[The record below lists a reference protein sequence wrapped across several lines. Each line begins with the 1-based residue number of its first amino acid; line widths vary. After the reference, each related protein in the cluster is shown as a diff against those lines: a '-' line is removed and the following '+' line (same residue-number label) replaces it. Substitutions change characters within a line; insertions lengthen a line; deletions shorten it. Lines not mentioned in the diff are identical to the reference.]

1 VDDQPGRLETQW
13 SGVGRGGDDRGGTA
27 NDRRAR
33 VHPTYR
39 GIDEAERDQVAAMVM
54 LAFGNPQAR
63 DYAARTAAEE
73 FRVLEVDGEIVSVLR
88 HARLAQWW
96 LGRAVPSSQVL
107 QFATPPEHQAKGWGA
122 ELLGRLM
129 AELHESGVPTATL
142 RASTSAFYRTVGFEF
157 AGDWSVYE
165 VACEYLPRKLAPW
178 RARQLGLDELAPV
191 FELYERVAPTRH
203 GAFVRDRRW
212 WQKFTREGWDN
223 PATCFLLESGD
234 GRPAG
239 WAMVVFEPG
248 PMAPGAAWRSL
259 VDVLD
264 WGCLPGAERG
274 LLALMAG
281 WAPLGGYL
289 QWSGPDPDPVL
300 FALGDE
306 RAVMRARYHWMLR
319 LIDVAAVFAAR
330 PYPEGVRGEVAFTVS
345 DTVCP
350 WNQGGWRLVV
360 EGGKAEVTRAAQ
372 TPAARAEPRGLAALF
387 TGFADPGLL
396 SAAGLL
402 SGFSEQEVDLLRAAF
417 AGPRPWT
424 SEHY

>member
-1 VDDQPGRLETQW
+1 MIGADSERSEAT
-13 SGVGRGGDDRGGTA
+13 
-27 NDRRAR
+27 

-39 GIDEAERDQVAAMVM
+39 GIDEAERERVAAMMM

-63 DYAARTAAEE
+63 DYASRTAAEE
-73 FRVLEVDGEIVSVLR
+73 FRVLEVDGEIVSMLR

-107 QFATPPEHQAKGWGA
+107 QFATPPEHRAKGWGA
-122 ELLGRLM
+122 ELLRRLM

-142 RASTSAFYRTVGFEF
+142 RASTAAFYRTVGFEF
-157 AGDWSVYE
+157 AGDWSAYE
-165 VACEYLPRKLAPW
+165 VSCAYLPRKLAPW
-178 RARQLGLDELAPV
+178 RARQLRLDELAPV

-203 GAFVRDRRW
+203 GAFVRNRRW
-212 WQKFTREGWDN
+212 WAKFTREASDD

-234 GRPAG
+234 GRPVG
-239 WAMVVFEPG
+239 WAMVAFG
-248 PMAPGAAWRSL
+248 PWPAAPREAWRNPIE
-259 VDVLD
+259 VLD

-281 WAPLGGYL
+281 WAPMGGYL

-306 RAVMRARYHWMLR
+306 HATMKARYHWMLR
-319 LIDVAAVFAAR
+319 LVDVPAAFAAR
-330 PYPEGVRGEVAFTVS
+330 PYPEGVRGEVAFTVADS
-345 DTVCP
+345 ACP
-350 WNQGGWRLVV
+350 WNQGSWRLVV
-360 EGGKAEVTRAAQ
+360 DGGRAEVTRAA
-372 TPAARAEPRGLAALF
+372 TAPEARAEPRGLAALF
-387 TGFADPGLL
+387 TGFADAGLL

-402 SGFSEQEVDLLRAAF
+402 AGFGEGEVDLLRAAF

-424 SEHY
+424 SEYY